1 MLSEIINMKEIILKI
16 TPSMIR
22 RIIKEKN
29 RMVTTQEAIMF
40 IELFHRINSQR
51 LVLNPQV
58 IACPFDVRR

>member
-1 MLSEIINMKEIILKI
+1 MISEVINMKEIILKI

-40 IELFHRINSQR
+40 IELFGEQIEDALRQT
-51 LVLNPQV
+51 LKEE
-58 IACPFDVRR
+58 VRKHYE

>member
-1 MLSEIINMKEIILKI
+1 MLSEVINMKEIILKI

-40 IELFHRINSQR
+40 IELFGEQIEDALRQT
-51 LVLNPQV
+51 LKEE
-58 IACPFDVRR
+58 VRKHYE

>member
-40 IELFHRINSQR
+40 IELFGEQIED
-51 LVLNPQV
+51 VLRQTLKEE
-58 IACPFDVRR
+58 VRKHYA

>member
-40 IELFHRINSQR
+40 IELFGEQIEDALRQT
-51 LVLNPQV
+51 LKEE
-58 IACPFDVRR
+58 VRKHYE

>member
-40 IELFHRINSQR
+40 IELFGEQIED
-51 LVLNPQV
+51 VLRQTLKEE
-58 IACPFDVRR
+58 VRKHYE